1 MIKRIIAFVVLLPG
15 IITSYGQDI
24 TATEADSLHLLL
36 TKPIPDTDRLDIL
49 FRLADLYLNK
59 DSKYKH
65 DMDNAVDFLKNKEE
79 YSKLKS
85 EELTGFQLLI
95 ASMTAKERKQE
106 KIGKDMAEKAVHILL
121 SSNKFYLGRAY
132 FYLSEY
138 YQYSDRTE
146 LVEKIRLVELAV
158 QCFAQSKYVEF
169 HANSLKHL
177 ADLYEINEQRS
188 KVLENLNLALKLY
201 KSIHYPK
208 LSGVYVLYNRYYY
221 LSGNYKLALD
231 YGLMALKDVESNKD
245 STLLYCQINN
255 YMAITLIHLK
265 EREHA
270 IRYFKIALRIAE
282 KYNNNTSV
290 LLVMNNMVHNYIE
303 LKKPQEA
310 LDLIQSIPE
319 NLLVPNSEEGYV
331 LASLCYAN
339 IYFELK
345 KYTET
350 GFYCNQI
357 LNLFREHMPRAQV
370 VNDFYDLLIRYYLE
384 SGQYT
389 LAATYLQKID
399 SLSKKIG
406 DPARIRENFYLAF
419 RLDTAKES
427 YRSAISNLLKFQH
440 LHDSL
445 YDETSSRQMQQLEV
459 EYETQKNKND
469 IKIKD
474 QDIVLLN
481 QKNQLQYSSLEKAG
495 LVRNF
500 TFGSTAL
507 LLVIIALLYYQYRQ
521 KEKSSDVISGKN
533 ELLQHLVTEK
543 EWLLKEIHHRV
554 KNNLQMVMSLLNS
567 QSVYVENDAA
577 LTAIRASQHR
587 VHAMS
592 LIHQKLYNSDNFST
606 INMSLYV
613 RELVSYLS
621 NAFDIGQ
628 RIRFEFDI
636 EPLELEV
643 SQAVPLGLILN
654 EAITNSIK
662 YAFPENKDGLIN
674 ITLSNTSVSHYLLII
689 KDNGTGISDHV
700 NSKNPDSLGMSL
712 MAGLSTDLEGNFSI
726 ENDNGTLIKIS
737 FIHDTNMKRPG
748 LLQWQVPWQQAEPTP
763 VG

>member
-1 MIKRIIAFVVLLPG
+1 MTNRIIACVVLLLG
-15 IITSYGQDI
+15 ITTSYGQDI
-24 TATEADSLHLLL
+24 TATEADSLYQRLD
-36 TKPIPDTDRLDIL
+36 KPIPHRDRLDIL
-49 FRLADLYLNK
+49 FCLADLYVNK
-59 DSKYKH
+59 DGKYKH
-65 DMDNAVDFLKNKEE
+65 DVDNAVAYLKNEE
-79 YSKLKS
+79 QNNPELKS
-85 EELTGFQLLI
+85 DELTGFQLLI
-95 ASMTAKERKQE
+95 ASMIAKEKKQE
-106 KIGKDMAEKAVHILL
+106 KIGKEMAEKAVNILRN
-121 SSNKFYLGRAY
+121 SNKFYLGRAY

-138 YQYSDRTE
+138 YQYSDRAE

-188 KVLENLNLALKLY
+188 KVLENLNFALKLY
-201 KSIHYPK
+201 KSINYPK
-208 LSGVYVLYNRYYY
+208 LSGVYVLFNRYYY
-221 LSGNYKLALD
+221 LGGNYKLALD
-231 YGLMALKDVESNKD
+231 YGLMALKDAESNKD

-255 YMAITLIHLK
+255 YMAITLIHMK

-270 IRYFKIALRIAE
+270 INYFKTALRIAE

-303 LKKPQEA
+303 LKKPKEA
-310 LDLIQSIPE
+310 LDLMKSIPE
-319 NLLVPNSEEGYV
+319 NLLVPNSEEGYI

-345 KYTET
+345 KYPET
-350 GFYCNQI
+350 GFYCTQI
-357 LNLFREHMPRAQV
+357 LNLFKAHMPRAQV

-389 LAATYLQKID
+389 LAGTYFQKID
-399 SLSKKIG
+399 SLSKKMG

-427 YRSAISNLLKFQH
+427 YRSAISNLLKYQH

-445 YDETSSRQMQQLEV
+445 FDESSSRQMQQLEI
-459 EYETQKNKND
+459 EYETQKNKNE

-481 QKNQLQYSSLEKAG
+481 QKNQLQHNSLEKAG
-495 LVRNF
+495 LAKNF
-500 TFGSTAL
+500 TFGTTAL
-507 LLVIIALLYYQYRQ
+507 LLIIIALLYYQYLQ
-521 KEKSSDVISGKN
+521 KQKSNDVISGKN
-533 ELLQHLVTEK
+533 ALLQHLVTEK

-567 QSVYVENDAA
+567 QSVYIENDAA
-577 LTAIRASQHR
+577 LAAIRASQHR

-606 INMSLYV
+606 IDMSLYV

-628 RIRFEFDI
+628 RIRFEFNI

-643 SQAVPLGLILN
+643 SQAIPLGLILN

-662 YAFPENKDGLIN
+662 YAFPDNKNGLI
-674 ITLSNTSVSHYLLII
+674 IISLSNTSANRYMLCIR
-689 KDNGTGISDHV
+689 DNGTGISDYV
-700 NSKNPDSLGMSL
+700 NSKHSDSLGMSL
-712 MAGLSTDLEGNFSI
+712 MAGLSKDLEGNFSI
-726 ENDNGTLIKIS
+726 KNDNGTLIKIS
-737 FIHDTNMKRPG
+737 FIHDMKIKRPG
-748 LLQWQVPWQQAEPTP
+748 MLKWQVPWQQDS
-763 VG
+763 